1 MSRLENDP
9 RAHIPLLPHVFEI
22 LLSLSIR
29 PRHGY
34 GIISD
39 VSERTQGVVTIG
51 TSTLYATIRR
61 MLKAGLIEDH
71 GDQPDESSD
80 GPPRRY
86 YAITGLGREVA
97 RLETERLRRAGAAAE
112 ALLEDALAR
121 RHD

>member
-1 MSRLENDP
+1 
-9 RAHIPLLPHVFEI
+9 VFEI

-39 VSERTQGVVTIG
+39 VIERTQGVVTIG

-71 GDQPDESSD
+71 GDQHDESSD

-97 RLETERLRRAGAAAE
+97 RLETERLRRTGAAAE
-112 ALLEDALAR
+112 ALLEDALAQR
-121 RHD
+121 PD